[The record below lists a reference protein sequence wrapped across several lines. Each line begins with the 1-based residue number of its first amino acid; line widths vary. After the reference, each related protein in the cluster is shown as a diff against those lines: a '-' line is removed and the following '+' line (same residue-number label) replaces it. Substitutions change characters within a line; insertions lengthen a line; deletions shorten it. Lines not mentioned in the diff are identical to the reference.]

1 MEKEFS
7 PALRVEREA
16 HPPGGR
22 RTERRNH
29 LRRVFYMRQ
38 AFLSLVLDGASGRE
52 NKTKYG
58 VRFVRDTLVIY

>member
-1 MEKEFS
+1 
-7 PALRVEREA
+7 
-16 HPPGGR
+16 
-22 RTERRNH
+22 
-29 LRRVFYMRQ
+29 MRQ